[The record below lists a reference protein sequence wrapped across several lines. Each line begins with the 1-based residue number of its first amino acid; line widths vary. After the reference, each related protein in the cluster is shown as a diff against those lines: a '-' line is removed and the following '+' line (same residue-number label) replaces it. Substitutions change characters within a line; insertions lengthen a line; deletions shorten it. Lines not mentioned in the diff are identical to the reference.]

1 VASSTHLRADGISHG
16 YGDRRVL
23 TDVCLVAD
31 ARERIG
37 IIGENGAGKSTL
49 LRVLAGVEAPD
60 AGTVVRPASIGLLQ
74 QELPFRPS
82 QTLDDVLEHALR
94 AVRHAESQLGLAAEA
109 LAETALAKPALAER
123 DDADPAEVRYAAALA
138 HAEAIDVWGA
148 DSRRD
153 TALAGLGLAGI
164 DRSRRISEV
173 SGGQRSRLA
182 LAALLLA
189 QPEALL
195 LDEPTNHLDDSA
207 TDYLRAQL
215 VEWPGVV
222 VFASHDRAFLD
233 EVATSVIDLDPRADD
248 TARRFGGTFSD
259 YLEAKSA
266 ERMRWDDR
274 YAAEQQEIARL
285 HDQVAVTSR
294 QIAHDRPKRDN
305 EKMGYDATAERVQ
318 GQISRRVR
326 SARSRLDQLEVAQV
340 ARPPAPLTFAGIPHG
355 TNPLPADSGVLVE
368 LDEVGAVGRLEPVSL
383 SIEPRSRI
391 LVTGPNGAGKSTLL
405 AVLAGHAV
413 PGRSGRERRRKA
425 LRVGLLTQDVDLDD
439 PAGTPRT
446 LYERA
451 VGERTAERLPL
462 ASLGLLAARDLDRP
476 AGELSVGQQRRLA
489 LAFIVARPPQLLL
502 LDEPTNHLSLA
513 LAGELEA
520 AFGEYPGAIVVASHD
535 RWLRRRWDGEVL
547 RLTPEPR

>member
-94 AVRHAESQLGLAAEA
+94 AVRHAERQLGLAAEA
-109 LAETALAKPALAER
+109 LAETALEERALAKPALAER

-189 QPEALL
+189 QPGALL

-259 YLEAKSA
+259 YLETKSA

-274 YAAEQQEIARL
+274 YVAEQQEIARL

-405 AVLAGHAV
+405 AVLAGMPCRDAAAV
-413 PGRSGRERRRKA
+413 SDGGKPCEWVCSPRTSTSTTPPAPRGRSTNGRW
-425 LRVGLLTQDVDLDD
+425 G
-439 PAGTPRT
+439 
-446 LYERA
+446 
-451 VGERTAERLPL
+451 
-462 ASLGLLAARDLDRP
+462 S
-476 AGELSVGQQRRLA
+476 
-489 LAFIVARPPQLLL
+489 ARPSGSRSRRSGCSPPVTSIGRPVSSRSGSSA
-502 LDEPTNHLSLA
+502 DWHSRSSWHAPRSSSCSTNRRTTSRS
-513 LAGELEA
+513 
-520 AFGEYPGAIVVASHD
+520 PSPASS
-535 RWLRRRWDGEVL
+535 RRPSAS
-547 RLTPEPR
+547 TPAP